1 MVTEPIVRDFIYFD
15 SDRMESYLAQ
25 IEKGLRQEESETTS
39 LEKELGG
46 KLSGGVKAIIG
57 AELGVGRTQT
67 RQYQVSKRLHSYLY
81 QLLEDGLGKRAH
93 LVSNYSSDEWRSGK
107 VHQLLAGHETDFVKV
122 VGQVKIVDFGNLA
135 TSLESMLK
143 LMELFT
149 AWESASQQQRS
160 AASSKKRTGQRRQ
173 KAQIEGAD
181 QVEQIVALVR
191 EFYSDVILVKVFPLD
206 GMSQYYCVGPLDQDN
221 LQDDR
226 TRLLLKYGS
235 TPSVPWTVF
244 GQLASV
250 PRETRE
256 TEAARPL
263 DLSETLSQSF
273 DSLAD
278 AVETMLDVLTTVF
291 AQSGLSVTV
300 CYPAIS
306 ITPLAIYRE

>member
-1 MVTEPIVRDFIYFD
+1 MVEPIVRDFIYFD
-15 SDRMESYLAQ
+15 SERMESYLAQ

-39 LEKELGG
+39 FEKEVGG
-46 KLSGGVKAIIG
+46 KLSGGITAIIG
-57 AELGVGRTQT
+57 AELGAGGTHT

-81 QLLEDGLGKRAH
+81 QLLEDGLAKRVH
-93 LVSNYSSDEWRSGK
+93 LISNYSADEWRSGK
-107 VHQLLAGHETDFVKV
+107 VQQSLIGHETDFVKV
-122 VGQVKIVDFGNLA
+122 VGRVKIVDFGNLA

-149 AWESASQQQRS
+149 IWESTSQQQRS
-160 AASSKKRTGQRRQ
+160 VASSGKRTRRRRQ
-173 KAQIEGAD
+173 EMQMEGAD

-235 TPSVPWTVF
+235 SPSVPWTVF

-250 PRETRE
+250 PREMRE
-256 TEAARPL
+256 TETIRPL
-263 DLSETLSQSF
+263 DLSGILPQSF

-278 AVETMLDVLTTVF
+278 AVETMLDALTMVF

-300 CYPAIS
+300 RYPAIS